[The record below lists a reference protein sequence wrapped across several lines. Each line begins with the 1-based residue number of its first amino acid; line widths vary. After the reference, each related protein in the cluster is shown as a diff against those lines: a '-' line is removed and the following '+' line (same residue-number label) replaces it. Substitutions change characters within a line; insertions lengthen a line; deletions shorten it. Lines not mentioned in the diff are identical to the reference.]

1 MSTKDEHGSGGDV
14 LIGIDAGTSVIKAVA
29 FDVEGETLASRS
41 RPNRYAAL
49 ANGGVE
55 QDMRRTL
62 DDTLAVVAELVTAEP
77 SLAARTVGLAVTGQ
91 GDGTWLIDAA
101 GEPVHDGW
109 LWLDARSAVEARELE
124 ARAGYARAYALTGTG
139 VNVCQTRTHLA
150 WMRTHAP
157 ELLRRSATALH
168 CKDWL
173 YFGLTGERATDPS
186 EGVFTFGSFATRDYD
201 DEVIDGFGL
210 GDCRRLLPPIVDGIE
225 RHAPL
230 GAMAAKRTGLPAGL
244 PVTLGYV
251 DVICTALGGGLH
263 SSDGRPGL
271 SIVGSTGMHM
281 RLARRIED
289 VVLNDE
295 RSGYTMCFPGG
306 GVAQMQSNMA
316 ATLNIDWLLDLAV
329 GAAALGG
336 CTTSRETLLA
346 GLDDVVGSA
355 PPGHV
360 LYHPYI
366 SQAGER
372 GPFTDPD
379 ARAGFCGLDTSCGFA
394 SLARAV
400 YEGLALAAR
409 DCYDAMGERPEE
421 IRLSGGATRSTAL
434 RGILAA
440 ALERPVRIVERDEA
454 GAAGAC
460 MIAAIGLGLYEDL
473 DACRV
478 AWVDSRLGEV
488 QVPDAA
494 LAAHYA
500 ALAPVYRGTR
510 EALGGTWA
518 ALAMLRDGGERA

>member
-1 MSTKDEHGSGGDV
+1 MSDADAV

-29 FDVEGETLASRS
+29 FDAGGATLAGRS
-41 RPNRYAAL
+41 RPNRYATL
-49 ANGGVE
+49 PNGGVE

-62 DDTLAVVAELVTAEP
+62 DDALAVVAELVAGEP
-77 SLAARTVGLAVTGQ
+77 ALAGRVVGLAVTGQ

-124 ARAGYARAYALTGTG
+124 ARAAYPRVYALTGTG

-150 WMRTHAP
+150 WMRKHAP
-157 ELLRRSATALH
+157 ELLERAATALH

-201 DEVIDGFGL
+201 DEVVAGL
-210 GDCRRLLPPIVDGIE
+210 GLEDCRRLLPPIVDGIE
-225 RHAPL
+225 HHAPL
-230 GAMAAKRTGLPAGL
+230 SAAAAERTGLPTGL

-263 SSDGRPGL
+263 SADGVPGL
-271 SIVGSTGMHM
+271 SVVGSTGMHM
-281 RLARRIED
+281 RLARRNED
-289 VVLNDE
+289 VVLNAE

-316 ATLNIDWLLDLAV
+316 ATLNIDWLLDVAAD
-329 GAAALGG
+329 AAALGG
-336 CTTSRETLLA
+336 FEASRETLLA
-346 GLDDVVGSA
+346 GLDDAVASV

-366 SQAGER
+366 SRAGER

-379 ARAGFCGLDTSCGFA
+379 ARAGFVGLDTGTGFA
-394 SLARAV
+394 ALARAV
-400 YEGLALAAR
+400 HEGLALAAR
-409 DCYDAMGERPEE
+409 DCFDAMGPRPAE
-421 IRLSGGATRSTAL
+421 IRLSGGAARSAMF
-434 RGILAA
+434 RQILSA
-440 ALERPVRIVERDEA
+440 ALDRPLRIVDRDEA

-460 MIAAIGLGLYEDL
+460 MIAATALGLHEDL
-473 DACRV
+473 DACRAV
-478 AWVDSRLGEV
+478 WVDSRLGEPSP
-488 QVPDAA
+488 PDPA

-500 ALAPVYRGTR
+500 ALAPVYRDTR
-510 EALGGTWA
+510 ETLGGTWRALA
-518 ALAMLRDGGERA
+518 ALRADGGTT